1 MKNASS
7 NSELVACV
15 ARYLGYPPETPVG
28 EDVLQRIDRAVED
41 VEQLSSFHYLY
52 AHFTEPLEFMRRND
66 AYMKHLSG
74 AEGFLLCATTLG
86 AQVDR
91 HLKRLELTDM
101 SYAIVFDA
109 AASAYLE
116 FKADEYE
123 RALPYPN
130 RGFRFCPG
138 YGGTPLEDSR
148 DIVTRL
154 RADRRWRV
162 LSSWEARAARVA
174 RDVWPAWVVCS
185 VNAARD
191 ATVPRYN
198 LGISHYGVLFPSLA
212 LGIAAEMAFCVGV
225 WGGIAIAA

>member
-7 NSELVACV
+7 NSEFVACV

-28 EDVLQRIDRAVED
+28 EDVLQRIDRAIEE
-41 VEQLSSFHYLY
+41 VEQLSSFHYIY
-52 AHFTEPLEFMRRND
+52 AHFTEPLGFMLRND

-109 AASAYLE
+109 VASAYLE

-138 YGGTPLEDSR
+138 YGSTPLEDSR

-154 RADRRWRV
+154 RADRVGITFLDSGLMVPMKSMAGIIKLGGESRK
-162 LSSWEARAARVA
+162 SCEGCVA
-174 RDVWPAWVVCS
+174 R
-185 VNAARD
+185 
-191 ATVPRYN
+191 T
-198 LGISHYGVLFPSLA
+198 G
-212 LGIAAEMAFCVGV
+212 CVFRERGTRCYRTEE
-225 WGGIAIAA
+225 